1 MPENRRDP
9 ERSGKGAKWH
19 NNFFTSHLKHVAW
32 VRDLLSF
39 VLTPAQLALF
49 DLDTLTVASNVMTST
64 QDLKALYSD
73 LLVKVRLRDHT
84 QVVVSIL
91 VEHKSG
97 PDADVMRQLLRYMST
112 LYEKDVDAVLPIIIY
127 HGAAEWRREKSFRAF
142 EHARLSEEFVAE
154 FGSHLIDFRA
164 VFVSLREPAVRERL
178 RQAPAPL
185 RLVLHAMANI
195 WEADE
200 RAFIGWLEL
209 VHALPGRLRR
219 QLLNSVYF
227 YFLNVC
233 EEVKM
238 ERLQKELEANEP
250 GDEIM
255 QEIHAQMED
264 LMSVSVGEIRQ
275 QGLLEGMERG
285 MERGALR
292 KAQDI
297 AKRFIADG
305 WSNEEIRKYTDLSV
319 ADINQLREASG
330 AG

>member
-1 MPENRRDP
+1 MPENRSDQ

-19 NNFFTSHLKHVAW
+19 NNFFTSHLRHIDW

-39 VLTPAQLALF
+39 VLTPSQLALF
-49 DLDTLTVASNVMTST
+49 NLDTLVVASNVLTST

-73 LLVKVRLRDHT
+73 LLVKVQLKDHT
-84 QVVVSIL
+84 KVVISIL

-112 LYEKDVDAVLPIIIY
+112 LYEEDVDAVLPIIIY
-127 HGAAEWRREKSFRAF
+127 HGVAKWRQEKSFRAF
-142 EHARLSEEFVAE
+142 EHSQLSDEFLDE
-154 FGSHLIDFRA
+154 FGIHLIDFQA

-178 RQAPAPL
+178 RHASAPL

-209 VHALPGRLRR
+209 VHALPRRLRR

-264 LMSVSVGEIRQ
+264 LMSVSVGEIRNL
-275 QGLLEGMERG
+275 GRKEGV
-285 MERGALR
+285 
-292 KAQDI
+292 QDV
-297 AKRFIADG
+297 AKRFIAEG
-305 WSNEEIRKYTDLSV
+305 WSNEEIQRYTNLSP
-319 ADINQLREASG
+319 ADINQLREESG

>member
-1 MPENRRDP
+1 M
-9 ERSGKGAKWH
+9 
-19 NNFFTSHLKHVAW
+19 
-32 VRDLLSF
+32 RDLLSF

-64 QDLKALYSD
+64 QDLKARYSD

-112 LYEKDVDAVLPIIIY
+112 LYEEGVDAVLPIIIY

-142 EHARLSEEFVAE
+142 EHARLSAEFVDE
-154 FGSHLIDFRA
+154 FGSHLIDFQA
-164 VFVSLREPAVRERL
+164 VFVSLREPAVGARL

-275 QGLLEGMERG
+275 LGRLEG
-285 MERGALR
+285 R
-292 KAQDI
+292 KEGVQDI
-297 AKRFIADG
+297 VKRFIAEG
-305 WSNEEIRKYTDLSV
+305 WSNEEIRRYANLSP
-319 ADINQLREASG
+319 ADINQLREESG

>member
-1 MPENRRDP
+1 M
-9 ERSGKGAKWH
+9 
-19 NNFFTSHLKHVAW
+19 
-32 VRDLLSF
+32 RDLLSF

-73 LLVKVRLRDHT
+73 LLVKVRL
-84 QVVVSIL
+84 
-91 VEHKSG
+91 
-97 PDADVMRQLLRYMST
+97 
-112 LYEKDVDAVLPIIIY
+112 
-127 HGAAEWRREKSFRAF
+127 
-142 EHARLSEEFVAE
+142 
-154 FGSHLIDFRA
+154 
-164 VFVSLREPAVRERL
+164 
-178 RQAPAPL
+178 
-185 RLVLHAMANI
+185 VLHAMANI

-200 RAFIGWLEL
+200 RAFIGWLQL
-209 VHALPGRLRR
+209 VHELPEPVRR

-264 LMSVSVGEIRQ
+264 LMSVSVGEIRKL
-275 QGLLEGMERG
+275 GLLEGMERG
-285 MERGALR
+285 ALS

-297 AKRFIADG
+297 AKRFIAEG
-305 WSNEEIRKYTDLSV
+305 WSNEAIRKYTDLSA
-319 ADINQLREASG
+319 ADINQLREESG